1 MSEDSPEKEDSDR
14 LVGKKNLIFYDGVC
28 GLCNNF
34 NKFVLK
40 NDGRGSFAFA
50 SLQSD
55 FATRVL
61 KERGFNSADL
71 NTVYILP
78 ALDEKTEPVLRKSDA
93 VIFVAKNL
101 RQPLPVLATIF
112 GIFPRVFRD
121 WAYDQVAK
129 NRYRF
134 FGRYDTCL
142 MPGSEDAEKFIEV

>member
-1 MSEDSPEKEDSDR
+1 MSEDRPEKEDADR
-14 LVGKKNLIFYDGVC
+14 LVGEKNLIFYDGVC

-40 NDGRGSFAFA
+40 NDRTGSFAFA

-71 NTVYILP
+71 NTVYVLP
-78 ALDEKTEPVLRKSDA
+78 AFDETAEPVLSKSDA

-101 RQPLPVLATIF
+101 RRPFPLIATIF
-112 GIFPRVFRD
+112 GIFPRLIRD
-121 WAYDQVAK
+121 RVYDLVAK